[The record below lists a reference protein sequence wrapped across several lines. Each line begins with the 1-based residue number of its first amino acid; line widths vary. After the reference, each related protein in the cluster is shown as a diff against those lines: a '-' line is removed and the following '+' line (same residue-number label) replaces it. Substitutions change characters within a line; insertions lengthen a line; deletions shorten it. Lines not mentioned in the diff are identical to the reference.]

1 MRLQKYMADC
11 GVASRRHAE
20 KMIADGLVSVNGA
33 VITEMGVQVDEGDE
47 VRVNGQ
53 LITPQTQKKYIIYH
67 KPAGEVTTVT
77 DPEGRRTV
85 LDSFRDYPVRLFPV
99 GRLDYDSEGLLLL
112 TNDGELAEKMM
123 HPRYVIDKAYLAR
136 VTGEVTPAEL
146 AQLRQGVVLDGRK
159 TSPAKARLVR
169 YETFASDII
178 ITIHEGRNRQVRRMV
193 ESVGHQV
200 LQLRRVRFGPL
211 ELGELRR
218 GEWRELSEDEIR
230 RLLAVCAK

>member
-20 KMIADGLVSVNGA
+20 AMIADGLVSVNGA
-33 VITEMGVQVDEGDE
+33 IVTEMGVQVDEGDE
-47 VRVNGQ
+47 VRVSGK
-53 LITPQTQKKYIIYH
+53 LIKPQTVKKYIIYH

-85 LDSFRDYPVRLFPV
+85 LDAFRDYPVRLFPV

-136 VTGEVTPAEL
+136 VTGEMTEAEIR
-146 AQLRQGVVLDGRK
+146 QLRAGVVLDGRK
-159 TSPAKARLVR
+159 TSPAKARIVK
-169 YETFASDII
+169 YETFATDII
-178 ITIHEGRNRQVRRMV
+178 LTIHEGRNRQVRRRV

-200 LQLRRVRFGPL
+200 LQLRRVRYGPL
-211 ELGELRR
+211 ALGDLRR
-218 GEWRELSEDEIR
+218 GEWRELNEDEIR
-230 RLLAVCAK
+230 RLLTACEK

>member
-33 VITEMGVQVDEGDE
+33 VVTEMGVQVDGDDE
-47 VRVNGQ
+47 VRVSGK
-53 LITPQTQKKYIIYH
+53 LIRPQTVKKYIIYH

-77 DPEGRRTV
+77 DPEGRKTV
-85 LDSFRDYPVRLFPV
+85 LDRFRDCPVRLFPV

-112 TNDGELAEKMM
+112 TNDGELAERMM

-136 VTGEVTPAEL
+136 VTGDVTPDEL
-146 AQLRQGVVLDGRK
+146 RQLAQGVVLDGRR
-159 TSPAKARLVR
+159 TSPAKVRLVR
-169 YETFASDII
+169 RETFASDIL

-211 ELGELRR
+211 ELGDLRR
-218 GEWRELSEDEIR
+218 GEWRELNEEEVR
-230 RLLAVCAK
+230 RLLSACER